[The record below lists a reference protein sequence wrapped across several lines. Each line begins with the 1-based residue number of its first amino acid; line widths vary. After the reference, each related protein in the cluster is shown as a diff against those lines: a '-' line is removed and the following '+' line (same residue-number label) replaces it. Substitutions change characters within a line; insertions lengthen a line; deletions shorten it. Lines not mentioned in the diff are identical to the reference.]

1 MRRLLFAIAVL
12 LVAFILVWAASE
24 DPGYVLIARS
34 PWSVEMPLTLFS
46 VLVIVGVLA
55 TYLVGRLIARGLKI
69 PADVAGWRSQRLS
82 RQARSALTEGLA
94 QLAACNW
101 QQAESRLLEG
111 LRYSDS
117 PMINYLGAAIASQGQ
132 NDIKKRDNYLA
143 QAGKAAPKDSLAPG
157 MTQALL
163 QHQAKQQEQAL
174 ATLTSILNRNPENRE
189 ALKLLQQTYLELRD
203 WTGIVNL
210 LPDLKKY
217 NALQD
222 APLEKLEIDTYKS
235 LLTLSL
241 PSGSAQVLQKAWTN
255 VPKSLQ
261 AKPELIGLYAGKL
274 IDQGEHD
281 EAEKLL
287 RKAIEQGWNSAL
299 VRLYG
304 KALSQN
310 IGRQLETARSWMISH
325 PKDADLLTCLG
336 ELALENGDGGAATE
350 FLQKSLDLR
359 QSADTYFQLG
369 RAYESENKNSEAMNA
384 YRRGLALKRT

>member
-12 LVAFILVWAASE
+12 LVAFVLVWLASE

-34 PWSVEMPLTLFS
+34 PWSIEMPLTLFS
-46 VLVIVGVLA
+46 VLVVVGAVA
-55 TYLVGRLIARGLKI
+55 TYLVGRLIARTLKI
-69 PADVAGWRSQRLS
+69 PTDVAGWRTQRLT
-82 RQARSALTEGLA
+82 RQARSALTEGLTE
-94 QLAACNW
+94 LAACNW
-101 QQAESRLLEG
+101 QQAETRLLEG
-111 LRYSDS
+111 LRSSDS

-163 QHQAKQQEQAL
+163 QHQARQQEQAL
-174 ATLTSILNRNPENRE
+174 ATLTSILNRNPENRA

-210 LPDLKKY
+210 LPDLRKY
-217 NALQD
+217 QALTET
-222 APLEKLEIDTYKS
+222 ALEKLEVDTYKS

-241 PSGSAQVLQKAWTN
+241 PSGSIQILQKAWSN
-255 VPKSLQ
+255 VPKPLQ
-261 AKPELIGLYAGKL
+261 AKPELIALYAGKL

-281 EAEKLL
+281 DAEKLL
-287 RKAIEQGWNSAL
+287 RKAIEHEWNPVL

-304 KALSQN
+304 KVLSQN
-310 IGRQLETARSWMISH
+310 IGRQLETARSWVISH
-325 PKDADLLTCLG
+325 PKDPDLLTCLG
-336 ELALENGDGGAATE
+336 ELALENGDTDSARE

-369 RAYESENKNSEAMNA
+369 RTYERENKDSEAMNA
-384 YRRGLALKRT
+384 YRRGLALKR